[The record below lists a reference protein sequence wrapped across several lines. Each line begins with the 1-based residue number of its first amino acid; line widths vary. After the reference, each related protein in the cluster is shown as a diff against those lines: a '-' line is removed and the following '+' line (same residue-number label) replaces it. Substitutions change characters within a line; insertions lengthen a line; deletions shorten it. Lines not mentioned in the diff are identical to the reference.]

1 MKVKTTRSVTHEVV
15 LELEECFTMLIAENR
30 VVSVD
35 IVLAHQATDNGEW
48 NITVRGNRVLKSG
61 AFGKRASV
69 TTWEHTRAF
78 SDNARKAL
86 FAALSP
92 VVQEALHTM
101 GVSV

>member
-15 LELEECFTMLIAENR
+15 LDPDEWFTMLIADDK
-30 VVSVD
+30 VISVD
-35 IVLAHQATDNGEW
+35 VVQAHQATDDGEW
-48 NITVRGNRVLKSG
+48 YITARGNRVLKSG

-86 FAALSP
+86 FAALPDS
-92 VVQEALHTM
+92 VKAALALVE
-101 GVSV
+101 VSV